1 MKIKTTL
8 LLMMTGLSIP
18 AAFGQDIHFSQF
30 FDHNM
35 VRNPALTGIYS
46 GDYKIAAN
54 YRNQWAT
61 IGVPFQTFL
70 ATAESRIG
78 INEVNDCL
86 SYGFAASLD
95 RAGSV
100 GLTTIQLTPALNYN
114 KFLEDDHDSYLS
126 VGFSGGYI
134 QRSVQ
139 QDKMTFASQYVGG
152 EYSASNPSNEQVPR
166 NQVHNWDLSA
176 GVSFNSFIG
185 RAKKATYYLGAAVY
199 HITNPRESFF
209 TQTALVNLKMKWSG
223 QAGFSAFITEQVL
236 LTCHANVNYQ
246 DPYREIV
253 AGGLLGW
260 RPQDEAG
267 QKKFFFIQGG
277 CFYRVNDAVIPMVK
291 VDYDAYSFT
300 FSYDMNT
307 SKLTTASNGV
317 GGLEVSLIY
326 KGMIKKREL
335 KAKMRCPSQCP
346 RLELL
351 EHTKRDEGGVY

>member
-8 LLMMTGLSIP
+8 FLMMAGIMGQ
-18 AAFGQDIHFSQF
+18 AYGQDIHFSQF

-35 VRNPALTGIYS
+35 VRNPALTGIYA
-46 GDYKIAAN
+46 GDYKVGVN

-61 IGVPFQTFL
+61 IGVPFQTFV

-139 QDKMTFASQYVGG
+139 PDKMTFASQYVGG
-152 EYSASNPSNEQVPR
+152 EYAASNPSNENVPR

-176 GVSFNSFIG
+176 GISFNSFIG
-185 RAKKATYYLGAAVY
+185 PQKKATYYLGAALY
-199 HITNPRESFF
+199 HITNPKQSFF
-209 TQTALVNLKMKWSG
+209 TRTTLVNLKMKWSG
-223 QAGFSAFITEQVL
+223 QVGFSAFVTDQVL

-246 DPYREIV
+246 DPYKEII

-260 RPQDEAG
+260 KPQDESG
-267 QKKFFFIQGG
+267 QKKFFVIQGG
-277 CFYRVNDAVIPMVK
+277 CFYRVNDAIIPMVK
-291 VDYDAYSFT
+291 VDYGAYSFT
-300 FSYDMNT
+300 FSYDVN
-307 SKLTTASNGV
+307 SSRLATASNGV
-317 GGLEVSLIY
+317 GGVEVSLIC
-326 KGMIKKREL
+326 KDVIKKREL
-335 KAKMRCPSQCP
+335 KKKMRCPTQCP

-351 EHTKRDEGGVY
+351 DHTNRDEGGVY

>member
-1 MKIKTTL
+1 ML
-8 LLMMTGLSIP
+8 VM
-18 AAFGQDIHFSQF
+18 AAMSGAAVRAQDIHFSQF

-61 IGVPFQTFL
+61 IGVPFQTFV
-70 ATAESRIG
+70 ATAESRIA

-86 SYGFAASLD
+86 SYGLAASLD

-100 GLTTIQLTPALNYN
+100 GLTTIQITPAVNYN

-134 QRSVQ
+134 QRSVEP
-139 QDKMTFASQYVGG
+139 DKMTFASQYVGG
-152 EYSASNPSNEQVPR
+152 EYSAGNPSNETISR

-176 GVSFNSFIG
+176 GVSFNSFMG
-185 RAKKATYYLGAAVY
+185 QQKKTSYYLGAAVY
-199 HITNPRESFF
+199 HITNPKQSFF
-209 TQTALVNLKMKWSG
+209 TQTSLVNLKMKWSG
-223 QAGFSAFITEQVL
+223 QLGFSTFITEQVV

-246 DPYREIV
+246 DPYKEIV
-253 AGGLLGW
+253 AGGMLGW
-260 RPQDEAG
+260 RPKDEGG
-267 QKKFFFIQGG
+267 QKKFFLIQAG
-277 CFYRVNDAVIPMVK
+277 CYYRVKDAIIPLVK

-300 FSYDMNT
+300 FSYDLN
-307 SKLTTASNGV
+307 SSQLTTASNGV

-326 KGMIKKREL
+326 KGVIRKREL
-335 KAKMRCPSQCP
+335 KAKMRCPTQCP

-351 EHTKRDEGGVY
+351 EHVKRDESGVY